1 MPTTEAPSLI
11 QTRDIEAEDLGRAT
25 IAGSRRYALT
35 SRLVDQTFIVDVA
48 RPTLPTPA
56 DRPLPVIYVL
66 DADGAFG
73 VTAQTARMLQMEA
86 AGLPPVLVV
95 GVGYRYSSPKLA
107 RAEHGAWRTR
117 DFSPSLD
124 RFSAPHTRAAL
135 AEAGYEAEVRYGGA
149 AAFLAFLTEELRP
162 FIAACYATNPSDQT
176 LVGMSLG
183 GLFSLYALFQAPAAF
198 NRHLI
203 VSPALWWDER
213 IIFAEEAAYAE
224 IATDLPAKVFLGVG
238 ASEEADGAPYW
249 PVSNLAALDAALRGR
264 RYPELHLTH
273 HVFPDET
280 HMSVYPGA
288 VSRGLRALFK

>member
-1 MPTTEAPSLI
+1 MPTPEAPSPH
-11 QTRDIEAEDLGRAT
+11 QTHDIEAEELGRAT

-48 RPTLPTPA
+48 RPAIPTPA
-56 DRPLPVIYVL
+56 NQPLPVIYVL

-73 VTAQTARMLQMEA
+73 VAAQAARMLQMETP
-86 AGLPPVLVV
+86 GLPPVLVV
-95 GVGYRYSSPKLA
+95 GVGYRYSGPKLA

-117 DFSPSLD
+117 DFTPSLD
-124 RFSAPHTRAAL
+124 RFSAPRTRAAL
-135 AEAGYEAEVRYGGA
+135 AEAGYEARVRYGGA

-162 FIAACYATNPSDQT
+162 FVAGRYAINPSDQT
-176 LVGMSLG
+176 LLGMSLG
-183 GLFSLYALFQAPAAF
+183 GLFSLYALFKAPAAF

-213 IIFAEEAAYAE
+213 IMFAEEAAYAE
-224 IATDLPAKVFLGVG
+224 KATDLPAKVFLGVG

-249 PVSNLAALDAALRGR
+249 PVSNLADMDAALRGR
-264 RYPELHLTH
+264 RYPGLHLTH